1 MGFSNKLIV
10 CAFGATMLLAGCGSK
25 GGSDDKPTSPAADT
39 PDTPSF
45 NVSGCTEL
53 NDAAAQAQLES
64 AKATIVD
71 ILQSLGEGD
80 FHNAQVISAQT
91 KATFKSV
98 LDKYPSSCEAQ
109 LGYALGIVTDLV
121 NNKEIKGFIDT
132 VSNKKEIVDMNVND
146 YNRILMTADGKLL
159 TSVAQTAMAE
169 AIPSLDSAIIYLRN
183 IVNNKD
189 FTCNYTYEDRTFEL
203 DRGEFAPALA
213 GLFVAKAALTLG
225 ASLNI
230 DFSDNGNYDWM
241 NDLENYNE
249 YEASKISMNEIR
261 NLLSTKSSFTT
272 VYDSWKS
279 NYKNIPN
286 LLDSAISYVELGLQ
300 YGIEESKNGTA
311 TQKNDPYIVGDG
323 EMSDVSAKDF
333 QKAIDS
339 LEYYRQG
346 LRTGVEVTLP
356 QGSKVTINVA
366 KFFDI
371 TDGFQEYLPYHKVNE
386 ATEWYKPDQG
396 YGWAEVLTYKA
407 YAEYDLGVAIR
418 AELSKTVALRDFY
431 AWVSM
436 RYAWYDDYNDEAT
449 YTPEVCM
456 DIETADDYYYNCY
469 TTTVN
474 NCTVTF
480 TVPESQYRSND
491 LEFIPSPVK
500 LGSEVCKV
508 ENGVSKFATAYQH
521 SVENFFYFTD
531 ASGKKTLSLQGL
543 ENGYLEG
550 NVVKDYSVR
559 DLSKYIYFPDYTF
572 GGVFPGMT
580 ADKFWN
586 IIATESEEDDDDWD
600 DDYTWNYVD

>member
-1 MGFSNKLIV
+1 MGFSNKLIT
-10 CAFGATMLLAGCGSK
+10 CAFGATLLLAGCGSK

-45 NVSGCTEL
+45 NVSGCQDIS
-53 NDAAAQAQLES
+53 DANAQAQLES

-98 LDKYPSSCEAQ
+98 LDKYPASCEAQ

-132 VSNKKEIVDMNVND
+132 VSNKQEIVDMNVND

-183 IVNNKD
+183 IVDNKD
-189 FTCNYTYEDRTFEL
+189 FTCKYTYEDRTFEL

-213 GLFVAKAALTLG
+213 GLFVAKAALTFG

-241 NDLENYNE
+241 NNLENSSE
-249 YEASKISMNEIR
+249 YETSKINMQQVQS
-261 NLLSTKSSFTT
+261 LFSKKSSFTT
-272 VYDSWKS
+272 VYDNWKS

-311 TQKNDPYIVGDG
+311 TQMNDPYIVGDG
-323 EMSDVSAKDF
+323 EMSDVSVKDF

-356 QGSKVTINVA
+356 QGSKVTINIA
-366 KFFDI
+366 KFFEI
-371 TDGFQEYLPYHKVNE
+371 TDGFQEYLPYHHINE
-386 ATEWYKPDQG
+386 ASEWYKPDQG
-396 YGWAEVLTYKA
+396 YGWTSTLTSKA
-407 YAEYDLGVAIR
+407 YAEHELGVAVR
-418 AELSKTVALRDFY
+418 GALAQNMVITGFGAWISTRYSWYTGEIDEQALPDF
-431 AWVSM
+431 
-436 RYAWYDDYNDEAT
+436 
-449 YTPEVCM
+449 CM

-469 TTTVN
+469 TVTVD
-474 NCTVTF
+474 NCTASFAVR
-480 TVPESQYRSND
+480 EDAYRSNELD
-491 LEFIPSPVK
+491 FTPSPVK
-500 LGSEVCKV
+500 LSSEVCKV
-508 ENGVSKFATAYQH
+508 ENGVSKFATAYQYTT
-521 SVENFFYFTD
+521 ENFFYFTD
-531 ASGKKTLSLQGL
+531 ASGNKTISIQGL
-543 ENGYLEG
+543 DNGYLEG
-550 NVVKDYSVR
+550 GVLIKDYTAR
-559 DLSKYIYFPDYTF
+559 DLSKFIFFPDYTF

-580 ADKFWN
+580 AEKFWN
-586 IIATESEEDDDDWD
+586 IIITETEEDDDEE
-600 DDYTWNYVD
+600 YEGVWNYND